1 MWPLIRVRPPPKHC
15 HGEAMHVATNSIV
28 THLPWPWTSALP
40 IAEELYYERVGIYGS
55 ATY

>member
-1 MWPLIRVRPPPKHC
+1 MWPLTPLL
-15 HGEAMHVATNSIV
+15 